1 MKKRSTGIQRA
12 LNRVLACI
20 VTCCYVGH
28 IPGAPGTY
36 ASVLGCV
43 FIYLFP
49 VLFTNIFFCI
59 GLVLFSILCVNFF
72 RYDGEDPGY
81 IVIDELAGICV
92 TLAGHNITLM
102 NTIIGFI
109 LFRIFDIAKPFPI
122 KQSERLKGAYGI
134 VADDVI
140 AGVFANII
148 LIILGRFL

>member
-1 MKKRSTGIQRA
+1 
-12 LNRVLACI
+12 
-20 VTCCYVGH
+20 VGH

-49 VLFTNIFFCI
+49 LLFTNIFFCI
-59 GLVLFSILCVNFF
+59 GLVLFSILCVKYF
-72 RYDGEDPGY
+72 RYDGKDPGY

-92 TLAGHNITLM
+92 TFAGHNITLM

-109 LFRIFDIAKPFPI
+109 LFRIFDITKPFPI
-122 KQSERLKGAYGI
+122 KQSERIKGAYGI

-148 LIILGRFL
+148 LVILGRFL